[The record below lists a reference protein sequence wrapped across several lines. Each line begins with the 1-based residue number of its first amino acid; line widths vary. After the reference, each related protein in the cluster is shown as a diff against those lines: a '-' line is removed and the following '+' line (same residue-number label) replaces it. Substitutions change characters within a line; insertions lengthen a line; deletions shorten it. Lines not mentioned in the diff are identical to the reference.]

1 MKRRSNSKARAK
13 RPAARGAGGLPAGGI
28 CEAAKSEID
37 QAVAR
42 WVRWLDVEHA
52 GRDRFVGGSEFA
64 AGGMRSEGRVFG
76 GLILAQA
83 ASAAGRTVGSGAL
96 HSLHAQFLRPAKA
109 GVQIEYSVERVRDGR
124 TFTARRVLACQA
136 EETICDVTASFA
148 RPEDGITHQEPMPE
162 VPDPEDC
169 GRSPGASA
177 WLLQDV
183 PEQFRDVLGLD
194 KEGKELAP
202 GIGALEWRL
211 ARPPGDTPAPGK
223 PLVLS
228 HWMRVRSPLPDD
240 LAVHSAAFVC
250 ISDNN
255 SQAVIAVRHG
265 RGTYVITS
273 LNYAFWL
280 HRPTSWDG
288 WFLMVSESPSAH
300 AGRALLWRR
309 IYARDGTQV
318 ASIAQELLFR
328 PRR

>member
-1 MKRRSNSKARAK
+1 MGSTEVIQSRMVE
-13 RPAARGAGGLPAGGI
+13 GQQ
-28 CEAAKSEID
+28 SEID
-37 QAVAR
+37 QAVAQWAR
-42 WVRWLDVEHA
+42 TLDAEHA
-52 GRDRFVGGSEFA
+52 GRDRFVGGSQFA
-64 AGGMRSEGRVFG
+64 ASGVSEEGRVSG

-96 HSLHAQFLRPAKA
+96 HSLHAHFLRPAKA
-109 GVQIEYSVERVRDGR
+109 GVPIEYSVERVRDGR

-183 PEQFRDVLGLD
+183 PEQFR
-194 KEGKELAP
+194 KEGEEPPRFLA
-202 GIGALEWRL
+202 LDWRL
-211 ARPPGDTPAPGK
+211 ARPPGYTPAPGK

-228 HWMRVRSPLPDD
+228 HWVRVRSPLPDD
-240 LAVHSAAFVC
+240 LAVHTAAFVF

-255 SQAVIAVRHG
+255 SPAVIAVRHG
-265 RGTYVITS
+265 RGTYAWWETHAFAS

-280 HRPTSWDG
+280 HRPTRWDG

-300 AGRALLWRR
+300 AGRALLLRR
-309 IYARDGTQV
+309 IYTRDGRQV

-328 PRR
+328 PRG